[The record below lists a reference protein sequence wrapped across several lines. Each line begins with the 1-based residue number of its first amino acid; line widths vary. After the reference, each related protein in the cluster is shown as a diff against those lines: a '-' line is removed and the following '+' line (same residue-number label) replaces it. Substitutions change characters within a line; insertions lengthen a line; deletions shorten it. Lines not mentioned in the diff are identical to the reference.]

1 MNLMTM
7 QFGSFVFP
15 VNPTELKLERACL
28 LRETVGVDGE
38 ERVEAVGKR
47 KARVAGKGHFT
58 GENAMAVYRELE
70 ALFGETD
77 TLYLPG
83 HRPFE
88 AVLSELALIGVP
100 EKNTVPYTFAFVE
113 TAGKSEAVSGRTY
126 RAKAGES
133 LWDYAYFTGVS
144 IDRLAENNRHIAC
157 IAALKKD
164 GAVLFD
170 GIVDE
175 HRVKCQNGA
184 RTEVFFLR
192 SRAALLLDNEAAPME
207 LRLPSLR
214 LLERMYLM
222 PLGLHAVGGDR
233 RPVEGV
239 LTVEKGVSCFEA
251 LQTFSERYLNCTP
264 YTDKSGGVHFESYVP
279 KTVKPDW
286 VTARELI
293 FCPYK
298 MLSGVTVQN
307 AQTGA
312 YSAEYHDPLAPQVR
326 VRYLSA
332 YAKTAP
338 TALLNES
345 RRAAKRLK
353 LTCAS
358 YIDGNMGDTM
368 WTEELGEMRL
378 ISKNILLRG
387 KDVKTELY
395 FEPV

>member
-1 MNLMTM
+1 MTD
-7 QFGSFVFP
+7 FSLEFVFASGEKHSP
-15 VNPTELKLERACL
+15 KAEPNEWL
-28 LRETVGVDGE
+28 LRSDADTVADSLTV
-38 ERVEAVGKR
+38 RFSAGKR
-47 KARVAGKGHFT
+47 LFT
-58 GENAMAVYRELE
+58 EEPVGAV
-70 ALFGETD
+70 
-77 TLYLPG
+77 
-83 HRPFE
+83 
-88 AVLSELALIGVP
+88 
-100 EKNTVPYTFAFVE
+100 
-113 TAGKSEAVSGRTY
+113 
-126 RAKAGES
+126 
-133 LWDYAYFTGVS
+133 
-144 IDRLAENNRHIAC
+144 
-157 IAALKKD
+157 LKKD
-164 GAVLFD
+164 GAVIFD

-184 RTEVFFLR
+184 RTEVFSLR

-239 LTVEKGVSCFEA
+239 LTIEKGVSC
-251 LQTFSERYLNCTP
+251 
-264 YTDKSGGVHFESYVP
+264 P
-279 KTVKPDW
+279 KTVKPDR
-286 VTARELI
+286 VTVREVV

-338 TALLNES
+338 MALLNES
-345 RRAAKRLK
+345 RRASKRLK

-358 YIDGNMGDTM
+358 YIDGNIGDTM
-368 WTEELGEMRL
+368 RTEELGEVRL
-378 ISKNILLRG
+378 ISKNVLLRG
-387 KDVKTELY
+387 KDVKTELL

>member
-70 ALFGETD
+70 ALFGET
-77 TLYLPG
+77 
-83 HRPFE
+83 
-88 AVLSELALIGVP
+88 
-100 EKNTVPYTFAFVE
+100 E
-113 TAGKSEAVSGRTY
+113 T
-126 RAKAGES
+126 
-133 LWDYAYFTGVS
+133 
-144 IDRLAENNRHIAC
+144 
-157 IAALKKD
+157 
-164 GAVLFD
+164 
-170 GIVDE
+170 
-175 HRVKCQNGA
+175 
-184 RTEVFFLR
+184 
-192 SRAALLLDNEAAPME
+192 
-207 LRLPSLR
+207 
-214 LLERMYLM
+214 
-222 PLGLHAVGGDR
+222 LHAVGGDR

-286 VTARELI
+286 VTAREVI

-368 WTEELGEMRL
+368 RTEELGEVRL
-378 ISKNILLRG
+378 ISKNVLLRG
-387 KDVKTELY
+387 KDVKTELH